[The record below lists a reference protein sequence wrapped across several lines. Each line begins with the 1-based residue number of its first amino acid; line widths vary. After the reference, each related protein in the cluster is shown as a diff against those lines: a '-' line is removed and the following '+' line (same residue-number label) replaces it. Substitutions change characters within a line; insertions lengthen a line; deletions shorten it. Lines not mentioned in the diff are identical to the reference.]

1 MMIDDN
7 LKFETLQMSQ
17 CNRNIY
23 ISQKCF
29 IFLKCFVFSVKV
41 TSTVVREVQ
50 RVKIEIVP
58 IVGSQRNEYQVI
70 EVTELS
76 GGTSDATYRLGL
88 YGVYTGKI

>member
-1 MMIDDN
+1 M
-7 LKFETLQMSQ
+7 LYFPQMF
-17 CNRNIY
+17 C
-23 ISQKCF
+23 
-29 IFLKCFVFSVKV
+29 FSVKV

-50 RVKIEIVP
+50 KVKIEVVP
-58 IVGSQRNEYQVI
+58 IVGSQRNEYQII